1 MQIPT
6 YEEWLPEHVDSD
18 LSEVLDLKD
27 TYETAYI
34 DFREVVDSLKTAY
47 NEIPRGH
54 PRELEIE
61 KLWKEIEEEADL
73 YDILY
78 EYAERRCNELE
89 AQEEGAENEL
99 LDELESETSFTGMLS
114 SARPVG
120 VITNSTPEPSAETS
134 DQFIPDYLK

>member
-18 LSEVLDLKD
+18 LSEVEYLKEI
-27 TYETAYI
+27 YETKQI
-34 DFREVVDSLKTAY
+34 DFREVADSLGTAY

-54 PRELEIE
+54 PKELEIQ
-61 KLWKEIEEEADL
+61 KLWKEMEEEADL
-73 YDILY
+73 YNILY
-78 EYAERRCNELE
+78 EYAERRFDELE
-89 AQEEGAENEL
+89 AQGEEAENEL

-120 VITNSTPEPSAETS
+120 VITNSTPEPSAETP